1 MADLTILRG
10 GIVHA
15 GHGPARAADVLVD
28 GDRIAAVAAPG
39 DLPAETGAAETLDL
53 RGLHLAPGF
62 VDMHS
67 HSDTALIAEPENT
80 AKTRQGITLD
90 VIGQDGLGVAP
101 FNPDRDGQWRATLL
115 GLTGHRDLAWTWRTF
130 DEHLAAIQAAR
141 PATNVAALV
150 TVGAIRNAVIG
161 LADRPATPA
170 ERDRMTG
177 LVAEAMAAGAFGLS
191 VGLVYLPA
199 VFATHDEL
207 VAVFRVVGRAGG
219 LMVIHLRS
227 QGDAWLEGIDEAI
240 GIAREAEVALH
251 VSHVCSLGSRNW
263 PKIPHALDRFEAA
276 RAAGLPVTFD
286 QHPYTAASTVLAQVL
301 PPWVTEG
308 GPAAMRERLAQDAV
322 RDRIRAEIAGHGRAG
337 WENYAGLAGWDAV
350 QIAGVGRPE
359 HRWIVGHTIGEVAA
373 ERDLDPLEV
382 TADLLSAEE
391 GSVPMVLL
399 GLYDDEGIG
408 RILRAPFGSIGT
420 DGVIAEH
427 PHPRLFGSTARVLG
441 HYVRDLR
448 ALSLEAG
455 VARLGP
461 AGAGILGLENRRSI
475 EPGSAADL
483 VAFDP
488 AAVRD
493 RATYAAPRAH
503 PDGIAHV
510 LVNGRFAVRD
520 GQATGERAGRVLRRG
535 RQD

>member
-1 MADLTILRG
+1 MADLTILLG
-10 GIVHA
+10 GVIHA
-15 GHGPARAADVLVD
+15 GRGPARPADVLLD
-28 GDRIAAVAAPG
+28 GDRVAAVAPPG
-39 DLPAETGAAETLDL
+39 GLPVETGAAEILDL

-101 FNPDRDGQWRATLL
+101 FDAGRDGQWRATLL
-115 GLTGHRDLAWTWRTF
+115 GLTGHRDLPWTWCTF
-130 DEHLAAIQAAR
+130 DEHLAAIEAAR

-150 TVGAIRNAVIG
+150 TFGAIRNAVIG
-161 LADRPATPA
+161 LRDRPTTIA
-170 ERDRMTG
+170 ERGRMTG
-177 LVAEAMAAGAFGLS
+177 LVADAMAAGAFGMS

-199 VFATHDEL
+199 VFASRDEL
-207 VAVFRVVGRAGG
+207 VAAFSVVGRGDG
-219 LMVIHLRS
+219 LMVVHLRS
-227 QGDAWLEGIDEAI
+227 QGDAWLDAIDEAI
-240 GIAREAEVALH
+240 GIAREAQVALH

-263 PKIPHALDRFEAA
+263 SKIPRALERFEAA
-276 RAAGLPVTFD
+276 RASGLPVTFD

-308 GPAAMRERLAQDAV
+308 GPAAMRSRLAEDAV
-322 RDRIRAEIAGHGRAG
+322 RDRIRTEIRGHGHPG

-359 HRWIVGHTIGEVAA
+359 NRWIVGRTIGDVAA
-373 ERDLDPLEV
+373 ERDLDPLDI
-382 TADLLSAEE
+382 TADLLAAEE
-391 GSVPMVLL
+391 DSIPMVLL
-399 GLYDDEGIG
+399 GLYDDDGIG
-408 RILRAPFGSIGT
+408 RILRAPGGSIGT

-448 ALSLEAG
+448 ALSLEDG
-455 VARLGP
+455 VARLGR
-461 AGAGILGLENRRSI
+461 AGAGILGLVSRGSI
-475 EPGSAADL
+475 EPGAAADL

-488 AAVRD
+488 AAIRD
-493 RATYAAPRAH
+493 RANYAAPRAH

-510 LVNGRFAVRD
+510 LVNGRFVVRD
-520 GQATGERAGRVLRRG
+520 GRETGERPGRVLRRG
-535 RQD
+535 DHN